1 MNQHMLPQGNSKL
14 AEIWLR
20 SLVLEL
26 LFGSTK
32 NQNSKK
38 TTALS
43 NVGGM
48 YNNVV

>member
-1 MNQHMLPQGNSKL
+1 MNQHMVLEGKSKL
-14 AEIWLR
+14 AEIWLS

-26 LFGSTK
+26 LFKSTK
-32 NQNSKK
+32 LQK

-48 YNNVV
+48 ENNVI